1 MILWFWKSL
10 PTGTTGHG
18 MTFPFPGQ
26 FSESGDALPN
36 ELLFLEYE
44 RVKGRIADDQR
55 EYLTAHQSCTERD
68 SRLRTKSTA

>member
-10 PTGTTGHG
+10 PTGITGHG

-26 FSESGDALPN
+26 FPESGDPLPN

-44 RVKGRIADDQR
+44 RVKGRIANDQR
-55 EYLTAHQSCTERD
+55 EYLTTCQMYT
-68 SRLRTKSTA
+68 